1 MRSKDNSSCIPIFDH
16 PMLSQVKQPLTKHQS
31 LLRLIGTYVLLGA
44 LVFQVLGHYTAFVIL
59 RKQNKTEI
67 KQLLRSGNAN
77 HLLTSLTL
85 TQSEFESI
93 RWEEKGKEFYRGEEM
108 YDVVSIEQTPTG
120 LYTITCFHDL
130 DDTHLFQFLLASHKK
145 NSQNEQHNKTL
156 KLLQLLSMADL
167 PMSSSQFSAN
177 GSDLLTHSFHTGF
190 YLSLSSIPA
199 CPPPDV
205 IVLI

>member
-1 MRSKDNSSCIPIFDH
+1 
-16 PMLSQVKQPLTKHQS
+16 MLSQVKQPFINRQP
-31 LLRLIGTYVLLGA
+31 LLRLFGTYLLLGA
-44 LVFQVLGHYTAFVIL
+44 LVFQVLGHYTAYVIL

-85 TQSEFESI
+85 TQSEYESI

-108 YDVVSIEQTPTG
+108 YDVVSIEHTQTG

-145 NSQNEQHNKTL
+145 NNQNEQHNKTL
-156 KLLQLLSMADL
+156 KLLQLLSLADL
-167 PMSSSQFSAN
+167 PMSSSQLSVN
-177 GSDLLTHSFHTGF
+177 GSDLLTTSFHAGF
-190 YLSLSSIPA
+190 YLSFSSIPA

-205 IVLI
+205 MVLI